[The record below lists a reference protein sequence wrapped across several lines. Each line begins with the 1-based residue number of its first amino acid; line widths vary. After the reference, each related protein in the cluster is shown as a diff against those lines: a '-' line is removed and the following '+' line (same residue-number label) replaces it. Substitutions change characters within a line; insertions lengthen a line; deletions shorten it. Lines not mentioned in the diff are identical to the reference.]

1 MKDIQVELLTPPPPP
16 PAAAAAAPSAADDAN
31 GSHEGTPRGRE
42 SAADWGS
49 MASLSIASVSIW
61 TLASNRSSRGSD
73 RAVSLDERCRQ
84 FSVRHARCETE
95 QRRQL
100 LLSCIESGFGD
111 HRAFERI
118 IRGVFES
125 LLPAGED
132 GRASVN
138 LSERSIERSLSSGR
152 RR

>member
-1 MKDIQVELLTPPPPP
+1 MELLTPPPPP
-16 PAAAAAAPSAADDAN
+16 PAAAAAPSAAAPSAADDAN
-31 GSHEGTPRGRE
+31 GWHDVTPRGRE

-49 MASLSIASVSIW
+49 MASLSIASVSLW
-61 TLASNRSSRGSD
+61 TLTSSRSSRVSE
-73 RAVSLDERCRQ
+73 RSLSLDERCRN
-84 FSVRHARCETE
+84 FSVRAARCETE

-125 LLPAGED
+125 LLPAGEG
-132 GRASVN
+132 GRVSVN

-152 RR
+152 GR